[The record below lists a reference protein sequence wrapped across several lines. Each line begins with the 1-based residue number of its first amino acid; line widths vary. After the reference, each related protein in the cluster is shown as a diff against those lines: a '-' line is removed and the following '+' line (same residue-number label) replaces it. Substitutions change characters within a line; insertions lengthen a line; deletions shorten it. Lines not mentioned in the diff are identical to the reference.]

1 MILNNRKLWIIF
13 ISTLSTS
20 IHAGEWKVVTS
31 KKTEYKEQK
40 HIQRISKQTAR
51 AYKKSKLYA
60 SINNFLGSGKS
71 PNACN
76 KDKQTLMHVAAKRNH
91 PQAIALLHANGGEIN
106 IADAFG
112 STPLHWAAGK
122 GAKKAVKKL
131 LALGAGICIPL
142 QDKKGRTPLHRGAG
156 VSTDV
161 VYQLTHD
168 ANMQP
173 QVVNYPDA
181 CGMTALH
188 WAASGG
194 KIGALKIL
202 LVNQA
207 NVNAQDYIKGRTALH
222 WVLRMRVGAPQKG
235 GRQMSEH
242 LAYDM
247 LEWLLDYGADPLIPD
262 ARGMTPID
270 WAQAMNWH
278 AEAQLLASYLPEN
291 MH

>member
-1 MILNNRKLWIIF
+1 MNLNSRKLWMMF
-13 ISTLSTS
+13 IATLSS
-20 IHAGEWKVVTS
+20 FMYAGEWKVVTS
-31 KKTEYKEQK
+31 KNAQSKEQK
-40 HIQRISKQTAR
+40 IVQKISDQTVR
-51 AYKKSKLYA
+51 AYKQSKFYA
-60 SINNFLGSGKS
+60 SIGNFLNSGKS

-76 KDKQTLMHVAAKRNH
+76 KDKQTLMHTAAKKNH
-91 PQAIALLHANGGEIN
+91 PGAIELLHTNGGKIN
-106 IADAFG
+106 IADTFG

-122 GAKKAVKKL
+122 GAEDAVEKL
-131 LALGAGICIPL
+131 LELGAGTCIPL

-168 ANMQP
+168 ANMHA
-173 QVVNYPDA
+173 QVINYPDA

-247 LEWLLDYGADPLIPD
+247 LEWLLSYGADPLVPD
-262 ARGMTPID
+262 NVGMSPID
-270 WAQAMNWH
+270 WAQAMNWQ
-278 AEAQLLASYLPEN
+278 AEAQLLASYLPEHMN
-291 MH
+291 